1 MANQTFRTAP
11 RLYFSEPKD
20 DRCGSDN
27 FYMLPQELMTAVM
40 SGITG
45 NCLNQLKL
53 MILLLGTKE
62 GFALSEDFV
71 LKKLRITQQAYLK
84 ARKAL
89 VEKNWITIQKKP
101 HQIIVHIDQIWEDY
115 YEQLRHLRTEKD

>member
-89 VEKNWITIQKKP
+89 VEKHWISIQKKP

>member
-1 MANQTFRTAP
+1 MNNTMRSAP
-11 RLYFSEPKD
+11 TLRFTEPKD

-40 SGITG
+40 AGIRG

-62 GFALSEDFV
+62 GFMLSEEFV
-71 LKKLRITQQAYLK
+71 LQKLKISQQAYLK

-89 VEKNWITIQKKP
+89 IDKQWLILEKKP
-101 HQIIVHIDQIWEDY
+101 HILWVNLDKVWEDY
-115 YEQLRHLRTEKD
+115 YNYLRSMKI